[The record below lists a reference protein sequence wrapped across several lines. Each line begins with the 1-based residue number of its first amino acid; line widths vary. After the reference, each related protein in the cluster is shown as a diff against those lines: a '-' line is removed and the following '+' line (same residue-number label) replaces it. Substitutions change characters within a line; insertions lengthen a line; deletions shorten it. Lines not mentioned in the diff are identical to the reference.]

1 MKYSGIGGQAVME
14 GVMMKNGR
22 DYAVA
27 VRTPSGKI
35 EINKDKTKGN
45 RETVN
50 KIPLVRG
57 VVAFVDSLV
66 LGISTLM
73 LSASYYEEEFTGE
86 KAEDAATEDAVDVEK
101 AEVSQADT
109 AQSAEKAE
117 ESQEG
122 AAQSAEKE
130 DATDEVVVHDR
141 TLEDDKADGKE
152 KKGQAIEIVVTV
164 MISTV
169 VALALFLLLPYAVSK
184 LLTNWIGYP
193 SLLAL
198 IEGVVR
204 VGVFILYVFAISHMP
219 DIKRVFMYH
228 GAEHKCINCIEHG
241 LELNVENVKS
251 STRFHKR
258 CGTSFLVIVLIISII
273 VFMFIRFDNNFIQ
286 LGCRLLLV
294 PVIAGISYEF
304 LRLAGRYDNW
314 FVNALSKPGIW
325 VQHLTTVEPE
335 EEMIEVGIKSVEA
348 VFDWKKFLEDYE

>member
-86 KAEDAATEDAVDVEK
+86 KAKDDATEDALDLEK
-101 AEVSQADT
+101 AKKS
-109 AQSAEKAE
+109 
-117 ESQEG
+117 
-122 AAQSAEKE
+122 E
-130 DATDEVVVHDR
+130 DADEVVVHDR

>member
-86 KAEDAATEDAVDVEK
+86 KAEDA
-101 AEVSQADT
+101 
-109 AQSAEKAE
+109 E
-117 ESQEG
+117 ESQTET
-122 AAQSAEKE
+122 AQNIEEVEATKE
-130 DATDEVVVHDR
+130 DATEEVVVHDK
-141 TLEDDKADGKE
+141 TLEYDKADGKE

>member
-86 KAEDAATEDAVDVEK
+86 KAEDA
-101 AEVSQADT
+101 
-109 AQSAEKAE
+109 E
-117 ESQEG
+117 ESQTET
-122 AAQSAEKE
+122 AQNIEEVEATKE
-130 DATDEVVVHDR
+130 DATEEVVVHDK

-348 VFDWKKFLEDYE
+348 VFDWKIFLEDYE

>member
-86 KAEDAATEDAVDVEK
+86 KAEDAATEYAVGVEE
-101 AEVSQADT
+101 AEVSQAD
-109 AQSAEKAE
+109 
-117 ESQEG
+117 

-141 TLEDDKADGKE
+141 TLEDDKAEGKE

-164 MISTV
+164 MISTA

>member
-86 KAEDAATEDAVDVEK
+86 KADDAATEDAVEVDK
-101 AEVSQADT
+101 AEVSQAD
-109 AQSAEKAE
+109 
-117 ESQEG
+117 

-130 DATDEVVVHDR
+130 DATDEVVVHDK
-141 TLEDDKADGKE
+141 TLEDDKAEGKE

-273 VFMFIRFDNNFIQ
+273 VFMFIRFDNNLIQ

-348 VFDWKKFLEDYE
+348 VFDWKKFLDDYE

>member
-86 KAEDAATEDAVDVEK
+86 KAEDA
-101 AEVSQADT
+101 
-109 AQSAEKAE
+109 E
-117 ESQEG
+117 ESQTET
-122 AAQSAEKE
+122 AQNIEEVEATKE
-130 DATDEVVVHDR
+130 DATEEVVVHDK
-141 TLEDDKADGKE
+141 TLEEDKADGKE

>member
-73 LSASYYEEEFTGE
+73 LSASYYEVEFTGE
-86 KAEDAATEDAVDVEK
+86 KAEDAATEDALDLEK
-101 AEVSQADT
+101 AKKS
-109 AQSAEKAE
+109 
-117 ESQEG
+117 
-122 AAQSAEKE
+122 E
-130 DATDEVVVHDR
+130 DADEVVVHDR

>member
-86 KAEDAATEDAVDVEK
+86 KADDA
-101 AEVSQADT
+101 
-109 AQSAEKAE
+109 
-117 ESQEG
+117 
-122 AAQSAEKE
+122 E
-130 DATDEVVVHDR
+130 DATDEVVVHDK
-141 TLEDDKADGKE
+141 TLEDDKAEGKE

-198 IEGVVR
+198 IEGIVR

-251 STRFHKR
+251 SIRFHKR

>member
-86 KAEDAATEDAVDVEK
+86 KAEDA
-101 AEVSQADT
+101 
-109 AQSAEKAE
+109 E
-117 ESQEG
+117 ESQKET
-122 AAQSAEKE
+122 AQNIEEVEATKE
-130 DATDEVVVHDR
+130 DATEEVVVHDK

>member
-86 KAEDAATEDAVDVEK
+86 KAEDAATEDAVGVEK
-101 AEVSQADT
+101 AEVSQAD
-109 AQSAEKAE
+109 
-117 ESQEG
+117 

-130 DATDEVVVHDR
+130 DATEEVVVHDR
-141 TLEDDKADGKE
+141 TLEDDKAEGKE

-241 LELNVENVKS
+241 LELNVENVKN

>member
-86 KAEDAATEDAVDVEK
+86 KAEDAE
-101 AEVSQADT
+101 
-109 AQSAEKAE
+109 
-117 ESQEG
+117 EG
-122 AAQSAEKE
+122 AAQSAEKAE
-130 DATDEVVVHDR
+130 DAATEDAADLEKAKKSEDADEVVVHDK

>member
-27 VRTPSGKI
+27 VRTPDGKI
-35 EINKDKTKGN
+35 NINKDRVKHD

-86 KAEDAATEDAVDVEK
+86 TKEENDSLEE
-101 AEVSQADT
+101 EI
-109 AQSAEKAE
+109 SA
-117 ESQEG
+117 S
-122 AAQSAEKE
+122 EKE
-130 DATDEVVVHDR
+130 NEPVE
-141 TLEDDKADGKE
+141 EDDKE
-152 KKGQAIEIVVTV
+152 KKGQAIEIVITV
-164 MISTV
+164 VISTLI
-169 VALALFLLLPYAVSK
+169 ALALFLFLPYGISK

-193 SLLAL
+193 GLLAL

-204 VGVFILYVFAISHMP
+204 VGVFVLYVYAISHMP

-241 LELNVENVKS
+241 LELNIENVKS

-273 VFMFIRFDNNFIQ
+273 VFMFIRFDNNLLQ

-304 LRLAGRYDNW
+304 LRLAGRYDNP

-348 VFDWKKFLEDYE
+348 VFDWKEFLKNYNS

>member
-86 KAEDAATEDAVDVEK
+86 KAEDA
-101 AEVSQADT
+101 
-109 AQSAEKAE
+109 E
-117 ESQEG
+117 ESQTET
-122 AAQSAEKE
+122 AQNIEEVDATKE
-130 DATDEVVVHDR
+130 DATEEVVVHDK

-193 SLLAL
+193 GLLAL

>member
-86 KAEDAATEDAVDVEK
+86 KAKDAATEDALDLEK
-101 AEVSQADT
+101 AKKS
-109 AQSAEKAE
+109 
-117 ESQEG
+117 
-122 AAQSAEKE
+122 E
-130 DATDEVVVHDR
+130 DADEVVVHDR

>member
-86 KAEDAATEDAVDVEK
+86 KAEDAEEGA
-101 AEVSQADT
+101 

-117 ESQEG
+117 ESQEE

-193 SLLAL
+193 GLLAL

>member
-86 KAEDAATEDAVDVEK
+86 KADAI
-101 AEVSQADT
+101 
-109 AQSAEKAE
+109 
-117 ESQEG
+117 
-122 AAQSAEKE
+122 
-130 DATDEVVVHDR
+130 DEVVVHDR

-273 VFMFIRFDNNFIQ
+273 VFMFIRFDNNLIQ

-348 VFDWKKFLEDYE
+348 VFDWKKFLDDYE

>member
-86 KAEDAATEDAVDVEK
+86 KAEDAEEGA
-101 AEVSQADT
+101 

-117 ESQEG
+117 DAEESQTET
-122 AAQSAEKE
+122 AQNIEEVEATKE
-130 DATDEVVVHDR
+130 DATDEVVVHDK
-141 TLEDDKADGKE
+141 TLEDDKAEGKE

>member
-86 KAEDAATEDAVDVEK
+86 KAEDAAREDAVDVEK
-101 AEVSQADT
+101 DEVSQADT
-109 AQSAEKAE
+109 AQSAEK
-117 ESQEG
+117 
-122 AAQSAEKE
+122 E
-130 DATDEVVVHDR
+130 DATYEVVVHDK

>member
-86 KAEDAATEDAVDVEK
+86 KADDAATEDAVDVEK
-101 AEVSQADT
+101 DEVSQADT
-109 AQSAEKAE
+109 
-117 ESQEG
+117 
-122 AAQSAEKE
+122 AQSAEKE

-141 TLEDDKADGKE
+141 TLEDDKAEGKE

-198 IEGVVR
+198 IEGIVR

>member
-86 KAEDAATEDAVDVEK
+86 KAEDAVDLEK
-101 AEVSQADT
+101 AEKS
-109 AQSAEKAE
+109 
-117 ESQEG
+117 
-122 AAQSAEKE
+122 E
-130 DATDEVVVHDR
+130 DADEVVVHDR
-141 TLEDDKADGKE
+141 ILEDDKADGKE